1 MCVSFENKV
10 VFPSEAEAE
19 KAMLFDKKN
28 IGTRCSNPHG
38 LHRMLCCS
46 VVVTKPSA

>member
-1 MCVSFENKV
+1 MCLSFENKV

-28 IGTRCSNPHG
+28 IGTRCSQ
-38 LHRMLCCS
+38 
-46 VVVTKPSA
+46 PSRAVSHAQLQCGGN